1 MVQGGDMKAEAL
13 RGSWAGASGNTQF
26 MPSTFQRA
34 AVDFDGDGR
43 RDLIESVPDAL
54 GSVANYLKRAGWMP
68 AQPWGFEVRLPEN
81 YGGAPGPPQPRTL
94 PQKGRPGLQPPGAAA
109 PPRERRPR
117 PPLPAGR
124 PRPP

>member
-34 AVDFDGDGR
+34 AVDFDGGGR

-81 YGGAPGPPQPRTL
+81 YGGPPGWPQCRPPAGLAGGGNQ
-94 PQKGRPGLQPPGAAA
+94 RPGGAG
-109 PPRERRPR
+109 
-117 PPLPAGR
+117 LAGCV
-124 PRPP
+124 